1 MANRKPPDPELRM
14 RTVFHLPA
22 LLCVTGLTLCLGGCG
37 ELPKEDY
44 PCLVA
49 EDGYD
54 TFNEAY
60 VFAPG
65 GDKEPVL
72 QRAREAEQACL
83 ETGAEPA
90 AN

>member
-1 MANRKPPDPELRM
+1 M
-14 RTVFHLPA
+14 RAVFRSTA
-22 LLCVTGLTLCLGGCG
+22 LLFLAGIFAGLAGCG

-49 EDGYD
+49 EGRYD

-65 GDKEPVL
+65 GEKEPVV

-83 ETGAEPA
+83 ETGAEA
-90 AN
+90 AMD